1 MKPTDRDAG
10 RSQLDDLFAAIETYF
25 EAIHECDVKKLDD
38 VFHPQSSLF
47 DADNGEIFVEPIAS
61 FRADVAGRTSPQ
73 SAGQALDADILA
85 IDFLSPLSAT
95 VKIRI
100 RAHQNV
106 FVDHLCFVRG
116 RSGWKIVSKIWHL
129 ERVLP

>member
-1 MKPTDRDAG
+1 M
-10 RSQLDDLFAAIETYF
+10 SQLDDLSAAIATYF
-25 EAIHECDVKKLDD
+25 QAIHECDVHKLDA

-47 DADNGEIFVEPIAS
+47 DADNGEIFVEPIDS
-61 FRADVAGRTSPQ
+61 FRADVAARKSPQ
-73 SAGQALDADILA
+73 SAGQDLDAEIIA

-106 FVDHLCFVRG
+106 FVDHLGFVKG
-116 RSGWKIVSKIWHL
+116 SAGWKIVSKIWHL
-129 ERVLP
+129 EKILS